1 MISIEN
7 LEKLY
12 IGIGEENDLT
22 TKQLNLY
29 GFNSTDIIN

>member
-22 TKQLNLY
+22 QRHEDTE
-29 GFNSTDIIN
+29 F